1 MNIDSAYQNA
11 LDFTRDH
18 YENFPVASF
27 LIPKELRK
35 DVTIIYWFAR
45 TADDYADEGSF
56 TQEQRLEKLNNF
68 EARLTSLLSGN
79 ITNEFELALYETI
92 QKKNLSSEHFYNLL
106 KAFKQDVI
114 KKRYCNFAELEEYCT
129 YSANPVGR
137 LILELFNIRDSQAFD
152 YSDNICTALQLTNF
166 YQDVKTDYE
175 KGRIYFPADEM
186 ENFGVEEN
194 IFQVG
199 ENSLNFKRLVEYNID
214 RTKTLFNRGKNL
226 LRFLNG
232 RLKIE
237 IKWTI
242 LGGEAIIKK
251 VEKIDYDVIRRRP
264 KLTKKDFLLLFIRS
278 II

>member
-1 MNIDSAYQNA
+1 MAIESAYLKA
-11 LDFTRDH
+11 FDFAKNH

-27 LIPKELRK
+27 LIPKQLRK
-35 DVTIIYWFAR
+35 DVAIIYWFAR
-45 TADDYADEGSF
+45 TADDYADEGNL

-68 EARLTSLLSGN
+68 EERLTALLSGN
-79 ITNEFELALYETI
+79 IDGEFESALYETI
-92 QKKNLSSEHFYNLL
+92 KKKNLSPEHFYNLL

-114 KKRYCNFAELEEYCT
+114 KKRYYNFAELQEYCQN
-129 YSANPVGR
+129 SANPVGR
-137 LILELFNIRDSQAFD
+137 LILELFNIRDPQAFA

-175 KGRIYFPADEM
+175 KGRIYLPMDEM

-194 IFQVG
+194 MFRMS
-199 ENSLNFKRLVEYNID
+199 ENYLKFEKLIAFNID
-214 RTKTLFNRGKNL
+214 RTRNLFNEGKNL

-242 LGGEAIIKK
+242 LGGEAILN
-251 VEKIDYDVIRRRP
+251 KIEEINFDLLRQRP
-264 KLTKKDFLLLFIRS
+264 GLTKKDFLVLFIRS